1 MNISSKIYIC
11 GHRGMAGSAI
21 MRKLQEKGYTNLV
34 YRTHK
39 ELDLT
44 NQADVFNF
52 FETEK
57 LEVVI
62 LAAAA
67 VGGIKKNIDFPADM
81 LMTNMMIQSN
91 VFEAAHRNNVNRLLF
106 LGSSCIYPRLCQ
118 QPMKEEYLLTGPFEP
133 TNEGYAIAKVAG
145 LRMCEYYN
153 RQYGTDYI
161 SIMPCNLYGINDHYN
176 ENAHV
181 MASLLRRFHEAK
193 IGNLPSVSVWGTGKQ
208 RREFLFVDD
217 MADAAVYFL
226 ENYHSNEFV
235 NIGSG
240 KDVSIAELAEI
251 IAKVVGYKGKIEF
264 DTSKPDGMPRKLLDT
279 TKAESL
285 GWKYKTELED
295 GIRLTYEDFLKHPE
309 FAKR

>member
-1 MNISSKIYIC
+1 
-11 GHRGMAGSAI
+11 MAGSAI
-21 MRKLQEKGYTNLV
+21 MRKLKEKGYNNLI

-44 NQADVFNF
+44 NQADVFKF

-57 LEVVI
+57 PEVVI

-67 VGGIKKNIDFPADM
+67 VGGIKKNMDHPADM
-81 LMTNMMIQSN
+81 LMINMMIQSN

-106 LGSSCIYPRLCQ
+106 LGSSCIYPRLCS

-133 TNEGYAIAKVAG
+133 TNEGYALAKVAG
-145 LRMCEYYN
+145 LRLCEYYN

-193 IGNLPSVSVWGTGKQ
+193 VDNLPSVSVWGTGKQ

-226 ENYHSNEFV
+226 ENYHKSEFV

-240 KDVSIAELAEI
+240 KDVSIAELAET

-264 DTSKPDGMPRKLLDT
+264 DTSKPDGMPRTLLDT

>member
-1 MNISSKIYIC
+1 MNKSSKIYIC
-11 GHRGMAGSAI
+11 GHSGMAGSAI
-21 MRKLQEKGYTNLV
+21 MRKLNEKGYNNLV
-34 YRTHK
+34 YRSHK

-44 NQADVFNF
+44 NQADVFKF

-57 LEVVI
+57 PEIVI

-67 VGGIKKNIDFPADM
+67 VGGIKKNIGHPADM
-81 LMTNMMIQSN
+81 LMINMMIQSN
-91 VFEAAHRNNVNRLLF
+91 VFEAAHRNKVNRLLF
-106 LGSSCIYPRLCQ
+106 LGSSCIYPRLCP

-133 TNEGYAIAKVAG
+133 TNEGYALAKVAG
-145 LRMCEYYN
+145 LRLCEYYN
-153 RQYGTDYI
+153 RQYSTDYI

-193 IGNLPSVSVWGTGKQ
+193 IDNLPSVSVWGTGKQ

-226 ENYHSNEFV
+226 ENYHKSEFV

-240 KDVSIAELAEI
+240 KDVSIAELAET

-285 GWKYKTELED
+285 GWRYKTELKE
-295 GIRLTYEDFLKHPE
+295 GIKLTYEDFLKHPE

>member
-1 MNISSKIYIC
+1 MNKTSNIYIC

-44 NQADVFNF
+44 NQADVFHF

-57 LEVVI
+57 PDVVI

-106 LGSSCIYPRLCQ
+106 LGSSCIYPRLCS

-133 TNEGYAIAKVAG
+133 TNEGYALAKVAG
-145 LRMCEYYN
+145 LRLCEYYN

-193 IGNLPSVSVWGTGKQ
+193 IDNLPCVSVWGTGKQ

-226 ENYHSNEFV
+226 ENYHKNEFV

-251 IAKVVGYKGKIEF
+251 IAKTVGYNGKIEF

>member
-1 MNISSKIYIC
+1 MNKSSKIYVC

-21 MRKLQEKGYTNLV
+21 LRKLQEKGYNNLI
-34 YRTHK
+34 YKTHK

-44 NQADVFNF
+44 NQSSVLDY
-52 FETEK
+52 FEKEK
-57 LEVVI
+57 PDVVI

-67 VGGIKKNIDFPADM
+67 VGGIKKNMDFPADM

-91 VFEAAHRNNVNRLLF
+91 VFEAARKNKVNRLLF
-106 LGSSCIYPRLCQ
+106 LGSSCIYPRLCP

-133 TNEGYAIAKVAG
+133 TNEGYALAKVAG
-145 LRMCEYYN
+145 LRLCEYYN

-181 MASLLRRFHEAK
+181 MASLIRRFHEAK
-193 IGNLPSVSVWGTGKQ
+193 VNNISNVSVWGTGKQ

-226 ENYHSNEFV
+226 ENYHKSEFV

-251 IAKVVGYKGKIEF
+251 IAKTVGYKGCTEF

-279 TKAESL
+279 SKAESL

-295 GIRLTYEDFLKHPE
+295 GIKLTYEDFLKHPE

>member
-1 MNISSKIYIC
+1 MNKTSKIYIC

-34 YRTHK
+34 YRPHK

-57 LEVVI
+57 PEVVI

-91 VFEAAHRNNVNRLLF
+91 VFEAAHRINVNRLLF
-106 LGSSCIYPRLCQ
+106 LGSSCIYPRLCP

-133 TNEGYAIAKVAG
+133 TNEGYALAKVAG
-145 LRMCEYYN
+145 LRLCEYYN

-193 IGNLPSVSVWGTGKQ
+193 IDNLPSVSVWGTGKQ

-226 ENYHSNEFV
+226 ENYHKSEFV

-251 IAKVVGYKGKIEF
+251 IAKTVGYKGKIEF
-264 DTSKPDGMPRKLLDT
+264 DTTKPDGMPRKLLDT
-279 TKAESL
+279 SKAESL

>member
-1 MNISSKIYIC
+1 
-11 GHRGMAGSAI
+11 MAGSAI
-21 MRKLQEKGYTNLV
+21 MRKLQENGYTNLV

-52 FETEK
+52 FKSEK
-57 LEVVI
+57 PEVVI

-106 LGSSCIYPRLCQ
+106 LGSSCIYPRLCS

-133 TNEGYAIAKVAG
+133 TNEGYALAKVAG
-145 LRMCEYYN
+145 LRLCEYYN

-193 IGNLPSVSVWGTGKQ
+193 IDNLPSVSVWGTGKQ

-226 ENYHSNEFV
+226 ENYHKSEFV
-235 NIGSG
+235 NVGSG

-251 IAKVVGYKGKIEF
+251 IAKTVGYKGKIEF
-264 DTSKPDGMPRKLLDT
+264 DTTKPDGMPRKLLDT
-279 TKAESL
+279 SKAESL

>member
-1 MNISSKIYIC
+1 MNKSSKIYIC
-11 GHRGMAGSAI
+11 GHSGMAGSAI
-21 MRKLQEKGYTNLV
+21 LRKLQKNGYKNLI
-34 YRTHK
+34 YKTHK

-44 NQADVFNF
+44 NQADVFKF

-57 LEVVI
+57 PEVVI

-67 VGGIKKNIDFPADM
+67 VGGIKKNIDHPADM
-81 LMTNMMIQSN
+81 LMINMMIQSN
-91 VFEAAHRNNVNRLLF
+91 VFEASHRNNVKRLLF
-106 LGSSCIYPRLCQ
+106 LGSSCIYPRLCP

-133 TNEGYAIAKVAG
+133 TNEGYALAKVAG
-145 LRMCEYYN
+145 LRLCEYYN

-193 IGNLPSVSVWGTGKQ
+193 IDNLPSVSVWGTGKQ

-226 ENYHSNEFV
+226 ENYHNSEFV

-240 KDVSIAELAEI
+240 KDVSIAELAET

-279 TKAESL
+279 TKADSL
-285 GWKYKTELED
+285 GWKNKTELED
-295 GIRLTYEDFLKHPE
+295 GIKLTYEDFLKHPE

>member
-1 MNISSKIYIC
+1 MNKPSKIYIC

-44 NQADVFNF
+44 NQADVFKF
-52 FETEK
+52 FEQEK
-57 LEVVI
+57 PEVVI

-67 VGGIKKNIDFPADM
+67 VGGIKKNIDYPADM

-91 VFEAAHRNNVNRLLF
+91 VFEAAHRNKVNRLLF
-106 LGSSCIYPRLCQ
+106 LGSSCIYPRLCP

-133 TNEGYAIAKVAG
+133 TNEGYALAKVAG
-145 LRMCEYYN
+145 LRFCEYYN

-193 IGNLPSVSVWGTGKQ
+193 IDNLPTVSVWGTGKQ

-226 ENYHSNEFV
+226 ENYHKSEFV

-240 KDVSIAELAEI
+240 NDVSIAELAGL
-251 IAKVVGYKGKIEF
+251 IAKTVGYKGKIEF

-279 TKAESL
+279 SKAESL

>member
-1 MNISSKIYIC
+1 MNKSSKIYIC
-11 GHRGMAGSAI
+11 GHSGMAGSAI
-21 MRKLQEKGYTNLV
+21 MRKLKEKGYNNLV
-34 YRTHK
+34 YRSHK

-44 NQADVFNF
+44 NQADVFKF

-57 LEVVI
+57 PEIVI

-67 VGGIKKNIDFPADM
+67 VGGIKKNIDHPADM
-81 LMTNMMIQSN
+81 LMINMMIQSN
-91 VFEAAHRNNVNRLLF
+91 VFEAAHRNKVNRLLF
-106 LGSSCIYPRLCQ
+106 LGSSCIYPRLCP

-133 TNEGYAIAKVAG
+133 TNEGYALAKVAG
-145 LRMCEYYN
+145 LRLCEYYN
-153 RQYGTDYI
+153 RQYSTDYI

-193 IGNLPSVSVWGTGKQ
+193 IDNIPSVSVWGTGKQ

-226 ENYHSNEFV
+226 ENYHKSEFV

-240 KDVSIAELAEI
+240 KDVSIAELAGT

-285 GWKYKTELED
+285 GWRYKTELEE
-295 GIRLTYEDFLKHPE
+295 GIKLTYEDFLKHPE

>member
-1 MNISSKIYIC
+1 
-11 GHRGMAGSAI
+11 MAGSAI

-44 NQADVFNF
+44 NQADVFKF

-57 LEVVI
+57 PDVVI

-91 VFEAAHRNNVNRLLF
+91 VFEASHRNNVNRLLF
-106 LGSSCIYPRLCQ
+106 LGSSCIYPRLCS

-133 TNEGYAIAKVAG
+133 TNEGYALAKVAG
-145 LRMCEYYN
+145 LRLCEYYN

-193 IGNLPSVSVWGTGKQ
+193 IDNLPSVSVWGTGKQ

-226 ENYHSNEFV
+226 EKYHENEFV

-251 IAKVVGYKGKIEF
+251 IAKTVGYKGKIEF
-264 DTSKPDGMPRKLLDT
+264 DTTKPDGMPRKLLDT
-279 TKAESL
+279 SKAESL

>member
-1 MNISSKIYIC
+1 
-11 GHRGMAGSAI
+11 MAGSAI

-57 LEVVI
+57 PDVVI

-106 LGSSCIYPRLCQ
+106 LGSSCIYPRLCS

-133 TNEGYAIAKVAG
+133 TNEGYALAKVAG
-145 LRMCEYYN
+145 LRLCEYYN

-193 IGNLPSVSVWGTGKQ
+193 IDNIPSVSVWGTGKQ

-226 ENYHSNEFV
+226 ENYHKSEFV

-240 KDVSIAELAEI
+240 KDVSIGELAEI
-251 IAKVVGYKGKIEF
+251 IAKTVGYKGKIEF
-264 DTSKPDGMPRKLLDT
+264 DTTKPDGMPRKLLDT
-279 TKAESL
+279 SKAESL

>member
-1 MNISSKIYIC
+1 MNLNSKIYIC

-57 LEVVI
+57 PDVVI

-106 LGSSCIYPRLCQ
+106 LGSSCIYPRLCS

-133 TNEGYAIAKVAG
+133 TNEGYALAKVAG
-145 LRMCEYYN
+145 LRLCEYYN

-193 IGNLPSVSVWGTGKQ
+193 IDNIPSVSVWGTGKQ

-226 ENYHSNEFV
+226 ENYHKSEFV

-240 KDVSIAELAEI
+240 KDVSIGELAEI
-251 IAKVVGYKGKIEF
+251 IAKTVGYKGKIEF
-264 DTSKPDGMPRKLLDT
+264 DTTKPDGMPRKLLDT
-279 TKAESL
+279 SKAESL

>member
-1 MNISSKIYIC
+1 MNKPSKIYIC

-44 NQADVFNF
+44 NQTDVFKF
-52 FETEK
+52 FEQEK
-57 LEVVI
+57 PEVVI

-67 VGGIKKNIDFPADM
+67 VGGIKKNIDYPADM

-91 VFEAAHRNNVNRLLF
+91 VFEAAHRNKVNRLLF
-106 LGSSCIYPRLCQ
+106 LGSSCIYPRLCP

-133 TNEGYAIAKVAG
+133 TNEGYALAKVAG
-145 LRMCEYYN
+145 LRFCEYYN

-193 IGNLPSVSVWGTGKQ
+193 IDNLPTVSVWGTGKQ

-226 ENYHSNEFV
+226 ENYHKSEFV

-240 KDVSIAELAEI
+240 NDVSIAELAGL
-251 IAKVVGYKGKIEF
+251 IAKTVGYKGKIEF

-279 TKAESL
+279 SKAESL

>member
-1 MNISSKIYIC
+1 MNKPSKIYIC

-44 NQADVFNF
+44 NQADVFKF
-52 FETEK
+52 FEQEK
-57 LEVVI
+57 PEVVI

-67 VGGIKKNIDFPADM
+67 VGGIKKNIDYPADM

-91 VFEAAHRNNVNRLLF
+91 VFEAAHRNKVNRLLF
-106 LGSSCIYPRLCQ
+106 LGSSCIYPRLCP

-133 TNEGYAIAKVAG
+133 TNEGYALAKVAG
-145 LRMCEYYN
+145 LRLCEYYN
-153 RQYGTDYI
+153 RQYDTDYI

-193 IGNLPSVSVWGTGKQ
+193 IDNLPTVSVWGTGKQ

-226 ENYHSNEFV
+226 ENYHKSEFV

-240 KDVSIAELAEI
+240 NDVSIAELAEL
-251 IAKVVGYKGKIEF
+251 IAKTVGYKGKIEF

-279 TKAESL
+279 SKAESL

>member
-1 MNISSKIYIC
+1 MNKPSKIYIC

-44 NQADVFNF
+44 NQADVFKF
-52 FETEK
+52 FEQEK
-57 LEVVI
+57 PEVVI

-67 VGGIKKNIDFPADM
+67 VGGIKKNIDYPADM

-91 VFEAAHRNNVNRLLF
+91 VFEAAHRNKVNRLLF
-106 LGSSCIYPRLCQ
+106 LGSSCIYPRLCP

-133 TNEGYAIAKVAG
+133 TNEGYALAKVAG
-145 LRMCEYYN
+145 LRLCEYYN

-193 IGNLPSVSVWGTGKQ
+193 IDNLPTVSVWGTGKQ

-226 ENYHSNEFV
+226 ENYHKSEFV

-240 KDVSIAELAEI
+240 NDVSIAELAGL
-251 IAKVVGYKGKIEF
+251 IAKTVGYKGKIEF

-279 TKAESL
+279 SKAESL

>member
-1 MNISSKIYIC
+1 
-11 GHRGMAGSAI
+11 MAGSAI

-52 FETEK
+52 FKTEK
-57 LEVVI
+57 PEVVI

-106 LGSSCIYPRLCQ
+106 LGSSCIYPRLCP

-133 TNEGYAIAKVAG
+133 TNEGYALAKVAG
-145 LRMCEYYN
+145 LRLCEYYN
-153 RQYGTDYI
+153 RQYNTDYI

-193 IGNLPSVSVWGTGKQ
+193 IDNLPSVLVWGTGKQ

-226 ENYHSNEFV
+226 ENYHKSEFV

-251 IAKVVGYKGKIEF
+251 IAKTVGYKGKIEF
-264 DTSKPDGMPRKLLDT
+264 DTTKPDGMPRKLLDT
-279 TKAESL
+279 SKAESL
-285 GWKYKTELED
+285 GWKYKTELEE

>member
-1 MNISSKIYIC
+1 MNKTSKIYIC
-11 GHRGMAGSAI
+11 GHRGMVGSAI
-21 MRKLQEKGYTNLV
+21 LRKLQEKNYTNLT

-44 NQADVFNF
+44 NQSAVFNF
-52 FETEK
+52 FEQEK
-57 LEVVI
+57 PEIVI

-81 LMTNMMIQSN
+81 FMTNMMIQSN
-91 VFEAAHRNNVNRLLF
+91 VFEASRRNKVNRLLF
-106 LGSSCIYPRLCQ
+106 LGSSCIYPRLCP

-133 TNEGYAIAKVAG
+133 TNEGYALAKVAG
-145 LRMCEYYN
+145 LRLCEYYN

-193 IGNLPSVSVWGTGKQ
+193 INNLSTVSVWGTGKQ

-217 MADAAVYFL
+217 MADAAIYFL
-226 ENYHSNEFV
+226 ENYHKSEFI

-251 IAKVVGYKGKIEF
+251 IAKTVGYKGKIEF
-264 DTSKPDGMPRKLLDT
+264 DTTKPDGMPQKLLDT
-279 TKAESL
+279 SKAESL
-285 GWKYKTELED
+285 GWKNKTELEE
-295 GIRLTYEDFLKHPE
+295 GIKLTYEDFLKHPE

>member
-1 MNISSKIYIC
+1 
-11 GHRGMAGSAI
+11 MAGSAI

-44 NQADVFNF
+44 NQADVFSF

-57 LEVVI
+57 PDVVI

-106 LGSSCIYPRLCQ
+106 LGSSCIYPRLCS
-118 QPMKEEYLLTGPFEP
+118 QPMKEEYLLTGPFEQ
-133 TNEGYAIAKVAG
+133 TNEGYALAKVAG
-145 LRMCEYYN
+145 LRLCEYYN

-193 IGNLPSVSVWGTGKQ
+193 IDNLPSVSVWGTGKQ

-226 ENYHSNEFV
+226 ENYHKSEFV

-251 IAKVVGYKGKIEF
+251 IAKTVCYKGKIEF
-264 DTSKPDGMPRKLLDT
+264 DTTKPDGMPRKLLDT
-279 TKAESL
+279 SKAESL
-285 GWKYKTELED
+285 GWKYKTELEE

>member
-1 MNISSKIYIC
+1 MDKNSKIYIC
-11 GHRGMAGSAI
+11 GHSGMAGSAI
-21 MRKLQEKGYTNLV
+21 MRKLKEKGYNNLV
-34 YRTHK
+34 YRNHK

-44 NQADVFNF
+44 NQADVFKF

-57 LEVVI
+57 PEVVI

-67 VGGIKKNIDFPADM
+67 VGGIKKNMDHPADM
-81 LMTNMMIQSN
+81 LMINMMIQSN

-106 LGSSCIYPRLCQ
+106 LGSSCIYPRLCS

-133 TNEGYAIAKVAG
+133 TNEGYALAKVAG
-145 LRMCEYYN
+145 LRLCEYYN

-193 IGNLPSVSVWGTGKQ
+193 IDNLPSVSVWGTGKQ
-208 RREFLFVDD
+208 CREFLFVDD

-226 ENYHSNEFV
+226 ENYHKSEFV

-240 KDVSIAELAEI
+240 IDVSIAELAET
-251 IAKVVGYKGKIEF
+251 IAKVVGYKGIIEF
-264 DTSKPDGMPRKLLDT
+264 DTTKPDGMPRKLLDT

-295 GIRLTYEDFLKHPE
+295 GIKLTYEDFLKHPE

>member
-1 MNISSKIYIC
+1 MNSNSKIYIC

-44 NQADVFNF
+44 NQADVFKF
-52 FETEK
+52 FEQEK
-57 LEVVI
+57 PEVVI

-67 VGGIKKNIDFPADM
+67 VGGIKKNIDYPADM

-91 VFEAAHRNNVNRLLF
+91 VFEAAHRNKVNRLLF
-106 LGSSCIYPRLCQ
+106 LGSSCIYPRLCP

-133 TNEGYAIAKVAG
+133 TNEGYALAKVAG
-145 LRMCEYYN
+145 LRLCEYYN

-193 IGNLPSVSVWGTGKQ
+193 IDNLPTVSVWGTGKQ

-226 ENYHSNEFV
+226 ENYHKSEFV

-240 KDVSIAELAEI
+240 KDVSIAELAGL
-251 IAKVVGYKGKIEF
+251 IAKTVGYKGKIEF

-279 TKAESL
+279 SKAESL
-285 GWKYKTELED
+285 GWKYKTVLED